1 MSVSPTAVNATPNS
15 GIVIRDSHLLPRQAV
30 FRTRDLD
37 QAREH
42 MCSVFAENSLTYLP
56 RQRLLDFR
64 HREAKLGSI
73 ALTPA
78 PHAMVTAPVVPD
90 FYLLQFT
97 SLAGECEVWHTI
109 TFCRRDRSLL

>member
-15 GIVIRDSHLLPRQAV
+15 GIVIRDSRLLPRQAV

-73 ALTPA
+73 ALNSLYWGA
-78 PHAMVTAPVVPD
+78 GVMVTAPVVPD

-97 SLAGECEVWHTI
+97 LVGQCEVWAG
-109 TFCRRDRSLL
+109 DSP